1 MIFYAKILILE
12 ELNLLSME
20 WWCIFIILEEIFIIH
35 KNIKPSFIDVW
46 FFRKISI
53 SRFHHY
59 KKHLSV
65 ARIKNK
71 IHFSNALACLL
82 WQCITIFCQMKSS
95 YLTCLVPFFLKS
107 PIWLIWLLWISWIS
121 DSTVFFFKYWKYM
134 GDFKINGT
142 RHVRY
147 ELFIWQKIVMHC
159 HSRHA
164 RALEKWILILIFASE
179 RCIL

>member
-20 WWCIFIILEEIFIIH
+20 WWCIFIILEDIFIIH
-35 KNIKPSFIDVW
+35 KNITPSFINVW

-95 YLTCLVPFFLKS
+95 YLTCLVPFFFE
-107 PIWLIWLLWISWIS
+107 I
-121 DSTVFFFKYWKYM
+121 T
-134 GDFKINGT
+134 
-142 RHVRY
+142 H
-147 ELFIWQKIVMHC
+147 
-159 HSRHA
+159 
-164 RALEKWILILIFASE
+164 ILINCTGLYYTRRQFYIANSMHYLFE
-179 RCIL
+179 NVPLTQILDFLKYIEIYKEI